1 MRALVVDP
9 DETLGTAMARSLPG
23 IVWNYRPGP
32 KGYSVKRGI
41 PFIGGKAL
49 ARFLKRQTG
58 DWLSA
63 RAAKAAVVAE
73 LGESLASKTWKRL
86 RDKGLPEAG
95 WKVVG
100 AKLVRKG
107 SNL

>member
-1 MRALVVDP
+1 M
-9 DETLGTAMARSLPG
+9 PG

-49 ARFLKRQTG
+49 ARFLKRQAG
-58 DWLSA
+58 DEVSA

-95 WKVVG
+95 WEVVG